1 MSAQPRIV
9 CAACET
15 QEVGVYELLCPGCFQ
30 LGVQLGLVNPNT
42 EAEPTAA
49 PEQRIQIG
57 PTDV

>member
-15 QEVGVYELLCPGCFQ
+15 EVGVYELLCPGCFQ
-30 LGVQLGLVNPNT
+30 LGVQLGLVNPET
-42 EAEPTAA
+42 EPTEA

>member
-9 CAACET
+9 CAACKT

-30 LGVQLGLVNPNT
+30 LGVQLGLVNPKTEPT
-42 EAEPTAA
+42 EAPD
-49 PEQRIQIG
+49 PRIQIG